1 MTSMQ
6 TGPLVI
12 SVASLKGGVGKT
24 TSAIHIAAHL
34 ALAGQKVLLA
44 DGDRIRTATAWA
56 RGGHLPFPVLP
67 MTALARGVAQYD
79 AVVMDTE
86 GGVENGKLIE
96 YAQTSDLIV
105 LPTSPDINGLDGASQ
120 TAEVLR
126 GGGIAPQRYAAL
138 MTMVR
143 PGGMKDIQARRGLN
157 DLGVP
162 VLKTGVRISEAF
174 RDASNAAILVRDVK
188 SEVAARCWRDY
199 QDVTAEL
206 IARIGGGQG

>member
-1 MTSMQ
+1 MQ
-6 TGPLVI
+6 TGPLVV

-34 ALAGQKVLLA
+34 ALSGRRVLLA

-56 RGGHLPFPVLP
+56 RGGSLPFPVLP
-67 MTALARGVAQYD
+67 ITALARGVSAYD

-86 GGVENGKLIE
+86 GGVENGKLVE

-105 LPTSPDINGLDGASQ
+105 LPTSPDINGLDGAAQ

-126 GGGIAPQRYAAL
+126 GGGVGPQRYVAL

-143 PGGMKDIQARRGLN
+143 PAGMKDIQARKGLSE
-157 DLGVP
+157 LGVP
-162 VLKTGVRISEAF
+162 ILKAGIRISEAF
-174 RDASNAAILVRDVK
+174 RDASNAAVLVRDIR
-188 SEVAARCWRDY
+188 SEVAQRCWNDY
-199 QDVTAEL
+199 GAVTAQILAL
-206 IARIGGGQG
+206 IAGDQP